1 MALAISMTDNKK
13 STYTAS
19 TNSIHLIEKQDAQ
32 VHKYKHR
39 IAKFLKEV
47 SSWPRLLLKSV
58 CVLDGDWS
66 SEWPRYPLW
75 DALVIGRLQ

>member
-1 MALAISMTDNKK
+1 MALAISITDNKK

-19 TNSIHLIEKQDAQ
+19 TNLIHLIEKQDAQ

-47 SSWPRLLLKSV
+47 SS
-58 CVLDGDWS
+58 
-66 SEWPRYPLW
+66 
-75 DALVIGRLQ
+75 